1 MNDLIV
7 LVLTVAFFAIAV
19 AYVGLC
25 DRIIGP
31 DPEPEPSDTGEADE
45 HATAGHVAAVEIT
58 TAVTA

>member
-7 LVLTVAFFAIAV
+7 LILTVVFFGVAV

-31 DPEPEPSDTGEADE
+31 DPEPADGDADAPE
-45 HATAGHVAAVEIT
+45 VEVE
-58 TAVTA
+58 AVTA

>member
-7 LVLTVAFFAIAV
+7 LILTVAFFAIAV

-31 DPEPEPSDTGEADE
+31 DPEPSDGEAADVPE
-45 HATAGHVAAVEIT
+45 VEVEAVG
-58 TAVTA
+58 A

>member
-7 LVLTVAFFAIAV
+7 LILTLAFFGVAI

-31 DPEPEPSDTGEADE
+31 DPDPDPDPDAE
-45 HATAGHVAAVEIT
+45 TAQVAS
-58 TAVTA
+58 